1 MTCQSLAQGL
11 WGFSMATYEG
21 TKTDSLSWKVT
32 KDEKRLD
39 PRPSQMLWNH
49 SPDGFSWGYGGSGP
63 AQLALALLLDV
74 GLDESLAVE
83 LHQPFKRD
91 MIASL
96 EIDEGW
102 LLTTFEIEHWVR
114 RQGHTVSTP

>member
-1 MTCQSLAQGL
+1 
-11 WGFSMATYEG
+11 MATYKG
-21 TKTDSLSWKVT
+21 TKVESLDWKVT
-32 KDEKRLD
+32 KNDERLD
-39 PRPSQMLWNH
+39 PRPSQRLRNH

-74 GLDESLAVE
+74 GLDNALAVH
-83 LHQPFKRD
+83 LHQRFKRD

-96 EIDEGW
+96 DIDQGW

-114 RQGHTVSTP
+114 RQGHTISTP